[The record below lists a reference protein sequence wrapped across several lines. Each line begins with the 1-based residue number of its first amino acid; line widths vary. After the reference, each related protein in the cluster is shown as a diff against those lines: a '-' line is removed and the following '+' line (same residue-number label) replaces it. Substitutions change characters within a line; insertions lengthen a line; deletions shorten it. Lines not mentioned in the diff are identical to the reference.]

1 MGIGQSQSA
10 AYAAALRG
18 ESSVPFIEK
27 GRTLVPLRF
36 LGEQLGAVVRFDSA
50 KKEVT
55 VTKGTVTIQLRL
67 GEKTARVSQQ
77 GGVPRT
83 VVLDVPARAVH
94 GRTVVPL
101 RFVSEALGA
110 TVIRTDVGGIFV
122 LQ

>member
-1 MGIGQSQSA
+1 M
-10 AYAAALRG
+10 
-18 ESSVPFIEK
+18 EK

-55 VTKGTVTIQLRL
+55 ITKGKVTIRLRL
-67 GEKTARVSQQ
+67 GEKVARISQE
-77 GGVPRT
+77 GAAPRT
-83 VVLDVPARAVH
+83 VALDVPARAAR

-110 TVIRTDVGGIFV
+110 TVIRTDVGAIFV
-122 LQ
+122 RQYD